1 MAQPIAMKSMS
12 MLTFDQPRLVN
23 LQRIET
29 VVTPVFI
36 QSQAGIIQGNPSAIL
51 QSTDNRSWCTLA
63 GWLEPPQNAI
73 VQCRKSGLTVRLKKR
88 PEVSATLL
96 PSAGNTPSAALQY
109 KGKDGTPQQAPLRL
123 VLDSNQGFVTL
134 ELPFP
139 DTDLYDTVFTAMTG
153 RDPAVAVRVSYE
165 HPCQVKVPAPVTNN
179 PPVTTKPITTR
190 PVGGIGGA
198 GTIQFKP
205 GTIKMMQEAEPQTF
219 AAAATA
225 SAFISKELLIGKSL
239 DLRRAV
245 VLPVPQPM
253 PQGEI
258 IQNQSFTGQLTVPL
272 QHASDDL
279 NVFPDRPWLQQSG
292 WGQVPQNKKLL
303 FRDSGKVDT
312 FYYLP
317 TKFKMGYYVAPEG
330 GTLGMRQPLAVELY
344 ATDGG
349 ERIKAT
355 LVAVPCIEDS
365 ERQMLRAHLR
375 DILKGLQPFIYL
387 EPRAGLQAS
396 IANDFLSNST
406 AGQTSLP
413 AEIRFEPV
421 EVVADDR
428 LVLRFDMPAER
439 YPIFCSMLKFG
450 ISGRV
455 LLAGEPGF
463 QAQIELRLQL
473 DDIVTNF
480 VSVEQAPATNPDGTV
495 AINAT
500 ATLKVTNVIEHP
512 LSISSLDLT
521 LLDLGEKSGII
532 FEAEELKLLPSGG
545 TLGGGATPNA
555 STSFPVKAQ
564 RLVNWDSTV
573 VERGQMKVQ
582 GGSADDWLNRVN
594 RDPTLDKHKYQVML
608 HVLASAADRDRVQ
621 LIRVSLF
628 KEGETTSRSR
638 TTMVVGSNPTPFSV
652 SMTLEELMGT
662 SGKMPSFFI
671 EYDTVD
677 MTNNVSLPQRVPVSS
692 ETKDFHLLAIVE
704 SPGMNF
710 LVEHDGATGRV
721 REELDRPS
729 AEQLINRLRSEG
741 KSWDVFTKKAV
752 SDPSGTP
759 TSTTGTTPPPVTTPS
774 FSVQIVTDLVAAKL
788 QSGAL
793 KRIFVVL
800 KPAQPGAAQTSF
812 VFDPMNVAPAT
823 WKAELPPGT
832 AIQFDITYLYAS
844 GQTRGS
850 QGTMAD
856 MILILD
862 APNES

>member
-1 MAQPIAMKSMS
+1 MAQAIAMKSMS

-29 VVTPVFI
+29 VVSPVFI

-96 PSAGNTPSAALQY
+96 PSASNTPSAVVQY
-109 KGKDGTPQQAPLRL
+109 KGRDGAPQQAPLRL

-139 DTDLYDTVFTAMTG
+139 DTDLYDTIFTAMTG
-153 RDPAVAVRVSYE
+153 RDPAVAVLVSFA
-165 HPCQVKVPAPVTNN
+165 HPCQVKVPAPVPVTN
-179 PPVTTKPITTR
+179 PPVTTKPGTTR
-190 PVGGIGGA
+190 VGGIGNTG
-198 GTIQFKP
+198 IVFKP
-205 GTIKMMQEAEPQTF
+205 GTIKMMQTAEPQTF

-225 SAFISKELLIGKSL
+225 TGFISKELLIANSL

-245 VLPVPQPM
+245 VLPVPQPT
-253 PQGEI
+253 PPGEI
-258 IQNQSFTGQLTVPL
+258 IQNQSFNGQLTVSL

-317 TKFKMGYYVAPEG
+317 TKFKLGYYVAPEG
-330 GTLGMRQPLAVELY
+330 GTLGMRAPLAVELY
-344 ATDGG
+344 STDGG

-375 DILKGLQPFIYL
+375 EILKGLQPFIYL
-387 EPRAGLQAS
+387 EPRAGLKGT

-406 AGQTSLP
+406 SGQLSLP
-413 AEIRFEPV
+413 AEIRFEAV
-421 EVVADDR
+421 EVAADDR
-428 LVLRFDMPAER
+428 IVLRFDMPAER
-439 YPIFCSMLKFG
+439 YSIFCSMLKFG
-450 ISGRV
+450 IFGRV
-455 LLAGEPGF
+455 LLTEDSGL
-463 QAQIELRLQL
+463 QAQIDLRLQL

-480 VSVEQAPATNPDGTV
+480 VNVEQVPATDPNNGSV
-495 AINAT
+495 AISAA
-500 ATLKVTNVIEHP
+500 ATLKVTNVLEHP

-545 TLGGGATPNA
+545 TLGGAANPNA

-608 HVLASAADRDRVQ
+608 QVLASAADRDRVQ

-628 KEGETTSRSR
+628 KEGETTARNR
-638 TTMVVGSNPTPFSV
+638 ATMLVGSNPTPFSV

-662 SGKMPSFFI
+662 SGRIPSFFI

-677 MTNNVSLPQRVPVSS
+677 MTNNVGLPQRVPVSA

-704 SPGMNF
+704 SPGMTF
-710 LVEHDGATGRV
+710 IVEHDGPTGRV
-721 REELDRPS
+721 REELDRPN

-752 SDPSGTP
+752 SDPSGT
-759 TSTTGTTPPPVTTPS
+759 TSSTTGTTPPPVTAPS
-774 FSVQIVTDLVAAKL
+774 FSLQIVTDLVAAKL

-832 AIQFDITYLYAS
+832 KVDFNITYLYTT
-844 GQTRGS
+844 GQTREA
-850 QGTMAD
+850 QGTMSD
-856 MILILD
+856 TILILD